1 MWLLNAMII
10 AIAMYSK
17 IPMPRVDWN
26 GKKYE
31 ICDVLFPVGRSYNRS
46 MGNSC
51 RESDHCMEGRRNF
64 LLCSCTD
71 SDSGFHNRGNS
82 SGWIRRYHGRKKF
95 LWRSR
100 EEAADTEGSS
110 YGSICDHQSLLLFP
124 FVCGDFLVK

>member
-26 GKKYE
+26 EKNMRYAM
-31 ICDVLFPVGRSYNRS
+31 CFFPLVGVII
-46 MGNSC
+46 GVW
-51 RESDHCMEGRRNF
+51 ESDHCMEGRRNF

-124 FVCGDFLVK
+124 FVCGDF

>member
-26 GKKYE
+26 EKNMRYAMCFFPLVGVIIGVLE
-31 ICDVLFPVGRSYNRS
+31 IV
-46 MGNSC
+46 
-51 RESDHCMEGRRNF
+51 RESDHSMEGRRNF

-71 SDSGFHNRGNS
+71 SDSGFYNRRNS
-82 SGWIRRYHGRKKF
+82 SGWIRRYNGRKKF
-95 LWRSR
+95 LWRPG
-100 EEAADTEGSS
+100 EETGDSERPA

-124 FVCGDFLVK
+124 FVCGDF